1 MKKSLLFILVGG
13 VVANSNAITPD
24 FSTYIGGAGT
34 EYFYGIGITD
44 NNEAIVG
51 GNSNN
56 LSYPT
61 TSGAY
66 DVTHNGQEDV
76 VVTKFAEDGQSLIF
90 STFIGGS
97 SGEEVYDLAIDPSG
111 NSYIV
116 GFPLSSS
123 DFPFTSNA
131 YETNGGA
138 NDGFLIKLS
147 ANGDSLIYATATS
160 GSGTDSEA
168 REVTADSNGNAYVT
182 GRTFNQFPVTT
193 NAFQTTKDAG
203 YDCFVMKFSAIGDSV
218 EYSSYLGGN
227 DHDVPYS
234 ITVDSSGSAYVVGLT
249 EANIFNTTPNAF
261 QPTPPGNARHGFISK
276 VSPTGD
282 SLIYSTYL
290 GGTTN
295 QTTSISDIV
304 LNSAGNAFVVGT
316 TLNSGFPTT
325 QNAYGQTYS
334 GQRDIFVT
342 KMSVNGDSLVYS
354 TLIGD
359 TGNDFGYSIGVD
371 ESNGE
376 VVITGLSTNFPVTS
390 NAIDSVYSGSNEA
403 IISLFDST
411 LSNLIYSSYFGGS
424 SLDRLEACEIKNDN
438 LYFTGYTGSIDIP
451 ILNAYQN
458 TIAGNYDGVLLRF
471 SKPDL
476 TPPAQ
481 ISDFTLTYHN
491 GTNVTLTWTATG
503 DDNLEGQATS
513 YEIRKSTSEITEANF
528 ANATFVSNIPTPSAS
543 GVIDT
548 VVVDSLTSGVQYYF
562 AKKVIDDA
570 GNESPIATQTS
581 FGRAWI
587 TSIVDV
593 GNDNGK
599 QVRVHFNASLN
610 DINVSTGL
618 NVNQYLVYRKVT
630 TLFSPNGKNSNK
642 VFESLP
648 SGTWEQVGNVWAT
661 ADQNYTIVVPT
672 LADSNATGSN
682 DFEFLIRAKAYGM
695 PWITSISNTVSAHSI
710 DNLAPT
716 VPPNQNFVNNGN
728 GTITASWTGVTD
740 SDLANYKIWA
750 ETSQNNFSLVT
761 TIIPTGASTQ
771 SETFNDVSGA
781 ISYTVGSIDFNGN
794 EVLPTS
800 NRISSLEIETIGN
813 NLLLTWLEIPSAT
826 LYKVYRSTN
835 PNFSNATQIGTF
847 TPNGNSPTFT
857 DVGSAQNT
865 DKYFY
870 FVTFED

>member
-1 MKKSLLFILVGG
+1 M
-13 VVANSNAITPD
+13 
-24 FSTYIGGAGT
+24 
-34 EYFYGIGITD
+34 
-44 NNEAIVG
+44 
-51 GNSNN
+51 
-56 LSYPT
+56 
-61 TSGAY
+61 
-66 DVTHNGQEDV
+66 
-76 VVTKFAEDGQSLIF
+76 
-90 STFIGGS
+90 
-97 SGEEVYDLAIDPSG
+97 AIDPFG

-116 GFPLSSS
+116 GFPLASS
-123 DFPFTSNA
+123 DFPYTSNA

-203 YDCFVMKFSAIGDSV
+203 YDCFIMKFSALGDSV

-234 ITVDSSGSAYVVGLT
+234 ITVDSNGSAFVVGQT

-261 QPTPPGNARHGFISK
+261 QPTPPSGGRHGFISK

-325 QNAYGQTYS
+325 QNAYSQTYS

-342 KMSVNGDSLVYS
+342 KISVNGDSLVYS
-354 TLIGD
+354 TLIGN
-359 TGNDFGYSIGVD
+359 TGNDYGYSIGVD
-371 ESNGE
+371 EGNGE
-376 VVITGLSTNFPVTS
+376 VVITGLSTDFPITS
-390 NAIDSVYSGSNEA
+390 TAFDSVYSGSNEA
-403 IISLFDST
+403 IITLFDST
-411 LSNLIYSSYFGGS
+411 LSNLIYSSYFGGNS
-424 SLDRLEACEIKNDN
+424 IDRLEACEIKDDN
-438 LYFTGYTGSIDIP
+438 LYFAGYSISSVDVP
-451 ILNAYQN
+451 ILNAYQS
-458 TIAGNYDGVLLRF
+458 ILAGSYDGVLLKF
-471 SKPDL
+471 SRPDL

-481 ISDFTLTYHN
+481 ISDFTLTDHN

-513 YEIRKSTSEITEANF
+513 YDIRKSTNEITETNF
-528 ANATFVSNIPTPSAS
+528 ANATLVSNIPTPSTS
-543 GVIDT
+543 GVMDT

-562 AKKVIDDA
+562 AIKVIDDS
-570 GNESPIATQTS
+570 GNESPISTQTS

-599 QVRVHFNASLN
+599 QVRIYFNASLN

-630 TLFSPNGKNSNK
+630 PLYSPSGKNTNQ

-648 SGTWEQVGNVWAT
+648 NGTWEQIGNVWAT

-672 LADSNATGSN
+672 LADSNATGNN
-682 DFEFLIRAKAYGM
+682 DFEFLVRAKAYGM
-695 PWITSISNTVSAHSI
+695 PWIPSISNTVSAHSI

-728 GTITASWTGVTD
+728 GTITASWTSVND

-750 ETSQNNFSLVT
+750 EVSQSNYSLVT
-761 TIIPTGASTQ
+761 TIIPSGASTQ
-771 SETFNDVSGA
+771 SETFTDVTGA
-781 ISYTVGSIDFNGN
+781 ISYAVGSIDFNGN
-794 EVLPTS
+794 EILPTS
-800 NRISSLEIETIGN
+800 SRISSPEIENAGN
-813 NLLLTWLEIPSAT
+813 DVVLNWLQISNAT
-826 LYKVYRSTN
+826 LYKIYRSTN
-835 PNFSNATQIGTF
+835 PNFTNAVQIGTF
-847 TPNGNSPTFT
+847 TPNGNLPTLT
-857 DVGSAQNT
+857 DVGSAQNA